1 MISVLT
7 EGTEGME
14 VFTCVCVCVCARA
27 RVRTRTRAPVVGSGG
42 GKEGGM
48 IERYLWSLG
57 IHGAW
62 PRIRHLQN
70 TDHSRSLEGEPLASE
85 KALRT

>member
-1 MISVLT
+1 
-7 EGTEGME
+7 ME
-14 VFTCVCVCVCARA
+14 VFTCVHTRA
-27 RVRTRTRAPVVGSGG
+27 RAPVVGSGG

-48 IERYLWSLG
+48 IERYYWSLG

-70 TDHSRSLEGEPLASE
+70 TDHNRPLEGDTLASE

>member
-1 MISVLT
+1 
-7 EGTEGME
+7 ME
-14 VFTCVCVCVCARA
+14 VFTCVCARA
-27 RVRTRTRAPVVGSGG
+27 RAPVVGSSG

-48 IERYLWSLG
+48 IARYCWTLG

-70 TDHSRSLEGEPLASE
+70 TDHNRSLEGDPLASE
-85 KALRT
+85 KALCT